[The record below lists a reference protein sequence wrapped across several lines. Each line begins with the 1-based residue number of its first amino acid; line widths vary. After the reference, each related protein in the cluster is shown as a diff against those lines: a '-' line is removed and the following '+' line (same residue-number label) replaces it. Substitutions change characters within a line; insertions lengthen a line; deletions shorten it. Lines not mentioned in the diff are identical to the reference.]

1 MNTSPRAP
9 DPAPSVREEQ
19 GDPPRRRLWLLHPS
33 TISLGLVLGL
43 LATCAISNVRDR
55 VHRSA
60 LAQALTP
67 LDNEWSALREQ
78 AAPRMASIQALL
90 TASEPPREDGCSAL
104 TGSVPVVH
112 RPMLDELVA
121 GASAPRPG
129 PLWLNSDGW
138 LYLALA
144 LTPGQDVEAYRRRN
158 EAVRAAITSPCVGV
172 LATEHAAGAQIVEDR
187 RFAGG
192 EVSGRLRIVCVDAA
206 RVACEVAIASRSDIA
221 VSVVQ
226 RDARGQA
233 GADAA
238 AVSDAAADAY
248 WRALAAALAE
258 LPGGVQV
265 VRRAA
270 VP

>member
-1 MNTSPRAP
+1 MNTSP
-9 DPAPSVREEQ
+9 SEREEPD
-19 GDPPRRRLWLLHPS
+19 DPPRRRLWLLHPS
-33 TISLGLVLGL
+33 TISLGLVLAL

-90 TASEPPREDGCSAL
+90 TASEPPRELGCSAL
-104 TGSVPVVH
+104 TGSVPVIH
-112 RPMLDELVA
+112 QLLLDELVA
-121 GASAPRPG
+121 GANAPRPG

-172 LATEHAAGAQIVEDR
+172 LATEHAAGAQVVEDR

-192 EVSGRLRIVCVDAA
+192 EVSGRLRIVCIDAA
-206 RVACEVAIASRSDIA
+206 RVACEVAIESRPSIA
-221 VSVVQ
+221 VSLVQ
-226 RDARGQA
+226 RSARAQV
-233 GADAA
+233 GADAS
-238 AVSDAAADAY
+238 AVTDAAADAY
-248 WRALAAALAE
+248 WRALAAAVAGS
-258 LPGGVQV
+258 PGGAQV
-265 VRRAA
+265 VRRAT